1 MWRKGLSSVLPSNA
15 QLVLR
20 KAIVETDLSPAIN
33 ETTVF
38 STKLA
43 VQQCAATSTPEAEC
57 KAEVVWLRM
66 WNVSILMYK
75 FTPL

>member
-15 QLVLR
+15 QLLLR

-43 VQQCAATSTPEAEC
+43 VQQCAATSTREAEC
-57 KAEVVWLRM
+57 EAELVGFQM
-66 WNVSILMYK
+66 WNVSVLMHE
-75 FTPL
+75 